1 VKILGVDYGEKNVG
15 IALADEEHGFA
26 FPHSVLHNDEYLYK
40 NIEKILTE
48 EEVSEIVVG
57 KSLNYAQKENPIMEA
72 IKEFVAELEKQFS
85 LPVHYEV
92 EILTSVE
99 ARRIQGHSKTID
111 ASAAAI
117 ILNAY
122 LERKHDKHNHR

>member
-1 VKILGVDYGEKNVG
+1 MKILGIDYGKKNVG
-15 IALADEEHGFA
+15 IALSDEAESFA
-26 FPHSVLHNDEYLYK
+26 FPHSVINNDEYLLK
-40 NIEKILTE
+40 NIGKIITE
-48 EEVSEIVVG
+48 ERVSEIVVG
-57 KSLNYAQKENPIMEA
+57 KSLNYAQEENPIMVE
-72 IKEFVAELEKQFS
+72 IKKFVAELENTFT

-111 ASAAAI
+111 ASAASL

-122 LERKHDKHNHR
+122 LERKHDKHNN